1 MNQGLT
7 PKETGALMRFNK
19 LDLNLLVALDAMLKE
34 GSISRA
40 AEKLHVSQPAMSSAL
55 SRLREYFNDELLVQV
70 GRKMEL
76 TPRAQVLQEAVRDV
90 LVRVDTT
97 IAAQPEFDAASS
109 EREFR
114 LFVSDYTLD
123 VLMPHVLALAD
134 AQAPSVRFQLL
145 PQVDQPQ
152 RSLERGEADLL
163 VIPKGYC
170 SPEHPHEMLFNEEFC
185 CMVWDRSRWIGKTL
199 SFEDYVGAGH
209 VVMQPSGGGQPA
221 FEGWFMQ
228 RYGISR
234 RIEITTYSFT
244 SAPRL
249 VVGTQRIATVHKRLA
264 RQAQRSLPL
273 RSLALPVPVPLMEQS
288 MQWHK
293 YRTQDPGLMWLRG
306 LLHQAVQLMD
316 AQAPQ
321 PSLTGQGG

>member
-1 MNQGLT
+1 
-7 PKETGALMRFNK
+7 MRFNK

-34 GSISRA
+34 RSISRA

-70 GRKMEL
+70 GRKMEP

-97 IAAQPEFDAASS
+97 IAAQPEFDPATA

-123 VLMPHVLALAD
+123 VLMPHVLALAGE
-134 AQAPSVRFQLL
+134 QAPAVRFQLL
-145 PQVDQPQ
+145 SQVDQPQ

-163 VIPKGYC
+163 VIPKSYC
-170 SPEHPHEMLFNEEFC
+170 SPEHPQERLFNEEFC
-185 CMVWDRSRWIGKTL
+185 CIVWDRSRWFGRTL
-199 SFEDYVGAGH
+199 SFEDYVSAGH
-209 VVMQPSGGGQPA
+209 VVMQPSGGQPA
-221 FEGWFMQ
+221 FESWFMQ

-234 RIEITTYSFT
+234 RIEVTTYSFT

-249 VVGTQRIATVHKRLA
+249 VVGTQRIATVHMRLA
-264 RQAQRSLPL
+264 QQVQQSLPL
-273 RSLALPVPVPLMEQS
+273 QALTLPVPVPPMEQS

-316 AQAPQ
+316 AQARQ
-321 PSLTGQGG
+321 PSLEGQSG